1 MAEIKGKKLSVD
13 EKLELIINQL
23 ENTTLYLTETERR
36 TLDKRLVELHKK
48 LDEKED
54 SKLVKAIKKAI
65 KQLAKSSKKL
75 NKEAKS
81 EFDNLKRKL
90 KEYKKTR
97 FLKQQEKL
105 NAKKEKYGL

>member
-1 MAEIKGKKLSVD
+1 MGESKKLNPEEEIKLA
-13 EKLELIINQL
+13 INIL
-23 ENTTLYLTETERR
+23 ENVTLYLTKTERR
-36 TLDKRLVELHKK
+36 NIDQRLVELHKK

-75 NKEAKS
+75 TEDAKS
-81 EFDNLKRKL
+81 EFENLKIKL